1 MMNNPTPRE
10 PSLQSAVPRVASCGR
25 QLLWIFVGALAPRP
39 VPSTLRQFPQ
49 PTLRCRK

>member
-10 PSLQSAVPRVASCGR
+10 LRLQSAVPLVVSCGR

-39 VPSTLRQFPQ
+39 VPSTMRQFPQ
-49 PTLRCRK
+49 PTLRYRK

>member
-10 PSLQSAVPRVASCGR
+10 PGLQSAVLRVVSCGR

-39 VPSTLRQFPQ
+39 VPSTMRQFPQ
-49 PTLRCRK
+49 PTLRYRK